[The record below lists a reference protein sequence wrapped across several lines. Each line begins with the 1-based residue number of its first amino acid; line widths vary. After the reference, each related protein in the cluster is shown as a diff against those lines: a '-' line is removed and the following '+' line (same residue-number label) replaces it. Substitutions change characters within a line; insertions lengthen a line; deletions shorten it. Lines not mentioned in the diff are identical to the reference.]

1 MRSIVVVFLFL
12 VSSTFAQEQL
22 PFQGKLVYSI
32 QIMDSSLR
40 KIYPDKEMVI
50 YTNDTLLRV
59 ENSTDQLGKQV
70 LIKHM
75 ALNKSYLLLETPI
88 DNYAIQTDHSTQK
101 VDSFPYSF
109 QKKLGKRKIAGIK
122 ANRLMVKH
130 AAYEKP
136 MAFLY
141 FKNTSNKYLNAFT
154 NFPGLLVNYYVVT
167 VDGIFV
173 YSLKSM
179 ETMVPQHDLF
189 GIPSDFKKVTFDQ
202 FMNEIMNFNS
212 EEPEGENPHE

>member
-12 VSSTFAQEQL
+12 VSSTFAQEQV

-32 QIMDSSLR
+32 QIMDTSLR
-40 KIYPDKEMVI
+40 KIYPDKEMII
-50 YTNDTLLRV
+50 YTNDTLLRI

-109 QKKLGKRKIAGIK
+109 QKKWGKIKIAGRK

-136 MAFLY
+136 IAFLY

-179 ETMVPQHDLF
+179 ETMVSQHDLF

>member
-12 VSSTFAQEQL
+12 VSSTFAQEQV

-32 QIMDSSLR
+32 QIMDTSLR
-40 KIYPDKEMVI
+40 KIYPDKEMII
-50 YTNDTLLRV
+50 YTNDTLLRI

-109 QKKLGKRKIAGIK
+109 QKKWGKIKIAGRK

-179 ETMVPQHDLF
+179 ETMVSQHDLF

>member
-22 PFQGKLVYSI
+22 PFQGKLVYNI
-32 QIMDSSLR
+32 QIMDTSLR

-50 YTNDTLLRV
+50 YTNDTLLRI

-130 AAYEKP
+130 AAYEKQ

-141 FKNTSNKYLNAFT
+141 IKNTSNKYLNAFT
-154 NFPGLLVNYYVVT
+154 NFPGLLANYYVVT

-173 YSLKSM
+173 YTLKSM